1 MCVCYKNG
9 NQPPGPLLAMARAHL
24 CLLASG
30 SSRDRS
36 RSGADE
42 ITSRVIKMH
51 VSRQASITLSIR
63 VLRVSVAESDVYTDV
78 ALAIRLAAT
87 GSHHHIA

>member
-1 MCVCYKNG
+1 
-9 NQPPGPLLAMARAHL
+9 MARAHL

-30 SSRDRS
+30 YSRDRS

-63 VLRVSVAESDVYTDV
+63 VLRVSVAESDVSTNV
-78 ALAIRLAAT
+78 ALTIDLAAT
-87 GSHHHIA
+87 GSHHHVA